1 MTPITES
8 DVAQRLAEAES
19 DKVQESPRTPRT
31 KHRAWQAGDP
41 TITIHV
47 KAGAEHKALLY
58 LMCQINR
65 HFGMDDIMPDPEG
78 DAADFA
84 FEVLRLP
91 PGELLRNPSP
101 FLLSFRTRTYDPSLK
116 HKGLH

>member
-1 MTPITES
+1 MPIDSDVVKRMAETES
-8 DVAQRLAEAES
+8 A
-19 DKVQESPRTPRT
+19 KVKESPTSGRNR
-31 KHRAWQAGDP
+31 HRAWQAGDP

-65 HFGMDDIMPDPEG
+65 HFGMDDVMPDPDG

-91 PGELLRNPSP
+91 PGEE
-101 FLLSFRTRTYDPSLK
+101 LK
-116 HKGLH
+116 P